1 MKKKCLY
8 SLLTILSTIML
19 IGCNSSEPSEEASEP
34 TSVAQGNALES
45 AFLSDD
51 HFELREESI
60 TIEYGTPLSDDI
72 SEYVIAKDYAG
83 ITCEYEEIDAY
94 DMADGEHGTATFIN
108 STGNR
113 LIMDVFYT
121 DTTLPTIEQTEYTYY
136 TLYEDSNN
144 KTLYEKM
151 GPKRELY
158 YETEEYVDG
167 FNFDTFKTC
176 FGINDNA
183 TYHFSSI
190 WIDNNLFYDSET
202 TELTGNWNFI
212 PLDYGTHSVVITVHD
227 LVGNTETF
235 ECTLHIVADVSP
247 EERAEMNANGYTEE
261 QINTAVEE
269 FVNQNDI

>member
-83 ITCEYEEIDAY
+83 ITCEYEETNSFHNPLDNP
-94 DMADGEHGTATFIN
+94 GTATFIKED
-108 STGNR
+108 GQR
-113 LIMDVFYT
+113 LTLTVYYT
-121 DTTLPTIEQTEYTYY
+121 DTTPPTIERTEYTFY
-136 TLYEDSNN
+136 TLHPGDNWIV
-144 KTLYEKM
+144 
-151 GPKRELY
+151 
-158 YETEEYVDG
+158 EERGTCRYG
-167 FNFDTFKTC
+167 GENFDVNEFVFNRSSMIDFFNITDNIS
-176 FGINDNA
+176 INVLSITVDDTVYNYENGNNEYGWDRIEALEYGSHNVIFNVSDNA
-183 TYHFSSI
+183 GH
-190 WIDNNLFYDSET
+190 
-202 TELTGNWNFI
+202 
-212 PLDYGTHSVVITVHD
+212 
-227 LVGNTETF
+227 TETF
-235 ECTLHIVADVSP
+235 ECILHVVAEVSP
-247 EERAEMNANGYTEE
+247 EEREILISEYGFTEE
-261 QINTAVEE
+261 KINNLVEE